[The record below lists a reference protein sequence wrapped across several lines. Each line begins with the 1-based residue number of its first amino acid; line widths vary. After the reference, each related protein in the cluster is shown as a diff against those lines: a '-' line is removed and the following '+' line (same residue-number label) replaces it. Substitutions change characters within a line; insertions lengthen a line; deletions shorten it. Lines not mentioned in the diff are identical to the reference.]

1 MIKEKTNTDRVF
13 HYFREISKIP
23 RCSKKEEKISQY
35 LYDWAR
41 SKELEVIQD
50 KQKNIIIFKEAS
62 KGYENAPTVILQGH
76 MDMVCEKNADKVHDF
91 DKDPI
96 SLVYKNDF
104 IYADGTTL
112 GADNGIAVAMILA
125 ILESNNL
132 EHPAIEALIT
142 TDEETGMTGVA
153 NLDGSLLKG
162 KIMINLDSG
171 DEGMFLAGC
180 AGGGR
185 LNFSAVIEDEESQYE
200 NALKLVIKG
209 LKGGHSGAEIH
220 LDRANANKTLG
231 RLLFRI
237 KDLVELVE
245 IGGGS
250 ADNAIPREAF
260 AVIKTNQQEQIRK
273 SVDDLLVEL
282 KNEYKFSDPDIDI
295 KIEAIDSKHTKVFT
309 KKMFEQYL
317 NLINLVPNGPL
328 KITNEIDLVILSNN
342 PGVIKIVDKK
352 LQLTCAPRSSIAS
365 LLDDFAS
372 KMEQLGNITGFK
384 LAKTAFYPGWEYAK
398 DSLIREICLASYK
411 DIFGEAAEVKA
422 VHAGLECGFIME
434 KIPGLDAISLGPNM
448 YNLHS
453 PDEHLSIGSTERTYE
468 LLNEIIRRIK

>member
-1 MIKEKTNTDRVF
+1 MIKEKINTERVF

-23 RCSKKEEKISQY
+23 RCSKKEERISQY
-35 LYDWAR
+35 LYDWAK

-50 KQKNIIIFKEAS
+50 KQKNIIIYKKAS

-125 ILESNNL
+125 ILESNSL

-153 NLDGSLLKG
+153 NLDGSVLKG
-162 KIMINLDSG
+162 RIMINLDSG

-185 LNFSAVIEDEESQYE
+185 LYFSADIEDTDSQFE
-200 NALKLVIKG
+200 NVFKLVVKG
-209 LKGGHSGAEIH
+209 LQGGHSGAEIH
-220 LDRANANKTLG
+220 LDRANANKILG
-231 RLLFRI
+231 RLLYKIR
-237 KDLVELVE
+237 DLIELVD
-245 IGGGS
+245 IVGGS
-250 ADNAIPREAF
+250 AENAIPREAF
-260 AVIKTNQQEQIRK
+260 AVIKTNRQDEVTELI
-273 SVDDLLVEL
+273 DDMHLEL

-295 KIEAIDSKHTKVFT
+295 KIEEIDSKNSKVLT
-309 KKMFEQYL
+309 RKMFDQYL
-317 NLINLVPNGPL
+317 NLINLIPYGPL
-328 KITNEIDLVILSNN
+328 KTTTEIDLVILSNN
-342 PGVIKIVDKK
+342 PGVVKIKDKK

-365 LLDDFAS
+365 LLEDFVNR
-372 KMEQLGNITGFK
+372 MEQLGSMTGFN
-384 LAKTAFYPGWEYAK
+384 LEKTAFYPGWEYAK
-398 DSLIREICLASYK
+398 ESMVREIGLGAFR
-411 DIFGEAAEVKA
+411 DIFGEEAEVKA
-422 VHAGLECGFIME
+422 IHAGLECGFIME
-434 KIPGLDAISLGPNM
+434 KFPGLDAISLGPNM

>member
-1 MIKEKTNTDRVF
+1 MIKEKISTDRVF

-23 RCSKKEEKISQY
+23 RCSKKEELISQY
-35 LYDWAR
+35 LYDWAK
-41 SKELEVIQD
+41 SKQLEVIKD

-62 KGYENAPTVILQGH
+62 KGYENAPAIILQGH

-91 DKDPI
+91 ERDPI

-125 ILESNNL
+125 ILESNSL

-153 NLDGSLLKG
+153 NLDGSMLKG
-162 KIMINLDSG
+162 RIMINLDSG
-171 DEGMFLAGC
+171 EEGTFLAGC

-185 LNFSAVIEDEESQYE
+185 LNFSTDIEYMDGQFE
-200 NALKLVIKG
+200 NAFKLVVKG

-220 LDRANANKTLG
+220 LDRGNANKILG
-231 RLLFRI
+231 RLLHNI
-237 KDLVELVE
+237 VDLVELVE

-250 ADNAIPREAF
+250 ADNAIPREAY
-260 AVIKTNQQEQIRK
+260 ALIKTNNQDEIRK
-273 SVDDLLVEL
+273 KIQDLLLEL
-282 KNEYKFSDPDIDI
+282 KNEYKFSDPEIDI

-309 KKMFEQYL
+309 QKLFEQYL
-317 NLINLVPNGPL
+317 NLINLVPSGPL

-342 PGVIKIVDKK
+342 PGVLKIVDKK
-352 LQLTCAPRSSIAS
+352 LRLTCAPRSSIAS
-365 LLDDFAS
+365 SLEDFVA
-372 KMEQLGNITGFK
+372 KMEQLGSVTGFK
-384 LAKTAFYPGWEYAK
+384 LEKSAFYPGWEYAK
-398 DSLIREICLASYK
+398 DSLIRDICLGAYK
-411 DIFGEAAEVKA
+411 AIFGKEAEVKA

-453 PDEHLSIGSTERTYE
+453 PDEHLSISSTERTYE

>member
-1 MIKEKTNTDRVF
+1 MIKEKINTERVF

-23 RCSKKEEKISQY
+23 RCSKKEERISQY
-35 LYDWAR
+35 LYDWAK

-50 KQKNIIIFKEAS
+50 KQKNIIIYKKAS

-125 ILESNNL
+125 ILESNSL

-153 NLDGSLLKG
+153 NLDGSVLKG
-162 KIMINLDSG
+162 RIMINLDSG

-185 LNFSAVIEDEESQYE
+185 LYFSADIEDADSQYK
-200 NALKLVIKG
+200 NVFQLVVKG
-209 LKGGHSGAEIH
+209 LQGGHSGAEIH
-220 LDRANANKTLG
+220 LDRANANKILG
-231 RLLFRI
+231 RLLYKIR
-237 KDLVELVE
+237 DLIELVD

-250 ADNAIPREAF
+250 AENAIPREAF
-260 AVIKTNQQEQIRK
+260 AVIKTNSQ
-273 SVDDLLVEL
+273 DEL
-282 KNEYKFSDPDIDI
+282 KELIDGMHLELKKEYQFSDPGIDI
-295 KIEAIDSKHTKVFT
+295 KIEEIDSNNSKVLT
-309 KKMFEQYL
+309 KKMFDQYL
-317 NLINLVPNGPL
+317 NLINLIPYGPL
-328 KITNEIDLVILSNN
+328 KTTTEIDLVILSNN
-342 PGVIKIVDKK
+342 PGVVKIKDKK
-352 LQLTCAPRSSIAS
+352 LQLTCAPRSSIVSS
-365 LLDDFAS
+365 LEDFVDR
-372 KMEQLGNITGFK
+372 MEQLGSMTGFN
-384 LAKTAFYPGWEYAK
+384 LEKTAFYPGWEYAK
-398 DSLIREICLASYK
+398 ESKVREIGLGAFK
-411 DIFGEAAEVKA
+411 DIFGAEAKVKA
-422 VHAGLECGFIME
+422 IHAGLECGFIME

>member
-1 MIKEKTNTDRVF
+1 MIKEKVNTERVF

-23 RCSKKEEKISQY
+23 RCSKREERISQY
-35 LYDWAR
+35 LYDWATA
-41 SKELEVIQD
+41 KELDVIQD
-50 KQKNIIIFKEAS
+50 KQKNIIIYKKAS
-62 KGYENAPTVILQGH
+62 KGYEKAPTVILQGH

-153 NLDGSLLKG
+153 NLDGSMLKG
-162 KIMINLDSG
+162 RIMINLDSG
-171 DEGMFLAGC
+171 EEGMFLAGC

-185 LNFSAVIEDEESQYE
+185 LYFSADIEDADSQFE
-200 NALKLVIKG
+200 KAFKIIIKD

-220 LDRANANKTLG
+220 LDRGNANKIMG
-231 RLLFRI
+231 RLLYKIR
-237 KDLVELVE
+237 DLVEL
-245 IGGGS
+245 IDIAGGT
-250 ADNAIPREAF
+250 AENAIPRESVAL
-260 AVIKTNQQEQIRK
+260 VKTNHSDEISKQI
-273 SVDDLLVEL
+273 SELLLEL
-282 KNEYKFSDPDIDI
+282 KNEYKFSDPEVDVRL
-295 KIEAIDSKHTKVFT
+295 EAIDTKHPKVLT
-309 KKMFEQYL
+309 RKMFDRYL
-317 NLINLVPNGPL
+317 NLINLIPSGPL
-328 KITNEIDLVILSNN
+328 KTTNEIDLVILSNN
-342 PGVIKIVDKK
+342 PGVVKIADNK

-365 LLDDFAS
+365 LLEDFVN
-372 KMEQLGNITGFK
+372 KMEQLGSITGFK
-384 LAKTAFYPGWEYAK
+384 LEKTAFYPGWEYAK
-398 DSLIREICLASYK
+398 DSLIRDISLRAYK
-411 DIFGEAAEVKA
+411 DIFDKDAEVKA

-434 KIPGLDAISLGPNM
+434 KISGLDAISFGPNM

-453 PDEHLSIGSTERTYE
+453 PDEHLSISSTERTYE

>member
-1 MIKEKTNTDRVF
+1 MIKEKINTERVF

-35 LYDWAR
+35 LYDWAK
-41 SKELEVIQD
+41 SKQLKVIQD
-50 KQKNIIIFKEAS
+50 RQLNIIIYKEAT
-62 KGYENAPTVILQGH
+62 KGYENSPTVILQGH
-76 MDMVCEKNADKVHDF
+76 MDMVCEKNADKIHDF

-96 SLVYKNDF
+96 TLVYKNDF

-153 NLDGSLLKG
+153 NLDGSLLNG
-162 KIMINLDSG
+162 RIMINLDSG

-185 LNFSAVIEDEESQYE
+185 LNFSADIIQEDSRLESE
-200 NALKLVIKG
+200 LKLFIKG
-209 LKGGHSGAEIH
+209 LQGGHSGAEIH
-220 LDRANANKTLG
+220 LDRGNANKIMG
-231 RLLFRI
+231 RLLFKI
-237 KDLVELVE
+237 KDLVELVA

-260 AVIKTNQQEQIRK
+260 AIVKTNHKNEIENYLNE
-273 SVDDLLVEL
+273 LLTEL
-282 KNEYKFSDPDIDI
+282 KKEYQFSDPGIDMQ
-295 KIEAIDSKHTKVFT
+295 IEDLDSKHDKVLSHS
-309 KKMFEQYL
+309 MFDRYL

-328 KITNEIDLVILSNN
+328 KITNELNLVILSNN
-342 PGVIKIVDKK
+342 PGVVKITDNK
-352 LQLTCAPRSSIAS
+352 LKLTCAPRSSIKS
-365 LLDDFAS
+365 LLHDFAD
-372 KMEQLGNITGFK
+372 KMEQLGSITGFEVE
-384 LAKTAFYPGWEYAK
+384 KTAFYPGWEYAK
-398 DSLIREICLASYK
+398 ESPIRDICMDTFK
-411 DIFGEAAEVKA
+411 DIFGKEAEVKA

-434 KIPGLDAISLGPNM
+434 KVPGLDAISFGPDM
-448 YNLHS
+448 FNLHS

-468 LLNEIIRRIK
+468 LLNEVIRRIK

>member
-1 MIKEKTNTDRVF
+1 MIKESINTERVF
-13 HYFREISKIP
+13 HYFREISKVP
-23 RCSKKEEKISQY
+23 RCSKKEERISQY
-35 LYDWAR
+35 LYDWAI
-41 SKELEVIQD
+41 SKELDVIQD
-50 KQKNIIIFKEAS
+50 KQKNIIIYKKAS

-125 ILESNNL
+125 ILESDNL

-153 NLDGSLLKG
+153 NLDGSILKG
-162 KIMINLDSG
+162 RIMINLDSG

-185 LNFSAVIEDEESQYE
+185 LYFSAEIEDTDSQFE
-200 NALKLVIKG
+200 KAFKIIVKG

-220 LDRANANKTLG
+220 LDRGNANKILG
-231 RLLFRI
+231 RLLHKI
-237 KDLVELVE
+237 KDVVELVE

-250 ADNAIPREAF
+250 ADNAIPREAY
-260 AVIKTNQQEQIRK
+260 ALIKTNNQDEINKKIQ
-273 SVDDLLVEL
+273 DMLLKL
-282 KNEYKFSDPDIDI
+282 KNEYKFSDPEIDI

-309 KKMFEQYL
+309 QKLFEQYL
-317 NLINLVPNGPL
+317 NLINLVPCGPL
-328 KITNEIDLVILSNN
+328 KTTNEIDLVILSNN
-342 PGVIKIVDKK
+342 PGVVKIADNK

-365 LLDDFAS
+365 LLEDFVF
-372 KMEQLGNITGFK
+372 KMEQLGSITGFK
-384 LAKTAFYPGWEYAK
+384 LEKTAFYPGWEYAK
-398 DSLIREICLASYK
+398 DSLIRDICLGAYK
-411 DIFGEAAEVKA
+411 DIFGKDAEVKA

-434 KIPGLDAISLGPNM
+434 KISGLDAISLGPNM

-453 PDEHLSIGSTERTYE
+453 PDEHLSISSTERTYE
-468 LLNEIIRRIK
+468 LLNEIIKRII

>member
-1 MIKEKTNTDRVF
+1 MTEERINAERVF

-23 RCSKKEEKISQY
+23 RCSKKEEHISQY

-76 MDMVCEKNADKVHDF
+76 MDMVCEKNSDKVHDF
-91 DKDPI
+91 GKDPI

-153 NLDGSLLKG
+153 NLDGTLLNG
-162 KIMINLDSG
+162 RIMINLDSG
-171 DEGMFLAGC
+171 DEGKFLAGC

-185 LNFSAVIEDEESQYE
+185 LYFSTDIMKEESQYH
-200 NALKLVIKG
+200 NAFKLIVKG

-220 LDRANANKTLG
+220 LDRGNANKIMG
-231 RLLFRI
+231 RLLYQI

-250 ADNAIPREAF
+250 AENAIPREAF
-260 AVIKTNQQEQIRK
+260 AVIKTNHHDEMSKKI
-273 SVDDLLVEL
+273 DHLLLEL
-282 KNEYKFSDPDIDI
+282 KNEFKFSDPEIDI
-295 KIEAIDSKHTKVFT
+295 SIESTDSNHTRVFDKKIFD
-309 KKMFEQYL
+309 QYL
-317 NLINLVPNGPL
+317 NLINLVPCGPL
-328 KITNEIDLVILSNN
+328 KTTNEIDLVILSNN
-342 PGVIKIVDKK
+342 PGVVKVVDKK
-352 LQLTCAPRSSIAS
+352 IQLICAPRSSIAS
-365 LLDDFAS
+365 LLEDFVV
-372 KMEQLGNITGFK
+372 KMEQLGIVTGFK
-384 LAKTAFYPGWEYAK
+384 LEKMAFYPGWEYAK
-398 DSLIREICLASYK
+398 ESLVRDICLRAFK
-411 DIFGEAAEVKA
+411 DIFGKDAEVKA
-422 VHAGLECGFIME
+422 IHAGLECGFIME
-434 KIPGLDAISLGPNM
+434 KIPGLDAISFGPNM

-453 PDEHLSIGSTERTYE
+453 PDEHLSISSTERTFE
-468 LLNEIIRRIK
+468 LLKEVIKRIK